1 MTADTPPRAATPPRR
16 RGELERERDHFLE
29 QADRTATDPA
39 LALETALWR
48 ALADE
53 VDGYLSASAEGVQ
66 AGLFGEARGSP
77 AS

>member
-1 MTADTPPRAATPPRR
+1 MTADTPPRAAAPPRR

-29 QADRTATDPA
+29 QAERTARVPA

-53 VDGYLSASAEGVQ
+53 VDGYLSAPAVGTQ
-66 AGLFGEARGSP
+66 AGLFGESRGSP
-77 AS
+77 RS